1 MKITAKV
8 EYAVLAIFELALS
21 PEDRQV
27 QAREI
32 AERQRIPLRF
42 LEQILI
48 QLKKGG
54 LVKSVRG
61 ASGGYL
67 LARGPAMIRLKDVME
82 AVEGEL
88 TLVDRTV
95 APGSIVSTV
104 FSEIE
109 SELLDRLQ
117 SVTIQD
123 LVVRKLRDDG
133 IASYQI

>member
-8 EYAVLAIFELALS
+8 EYAVLAIFELAMG
-21 PEDRQV
+21 PTDRQL

-32 AERQRIPLRF
+32 AERQKIPLRF

-48 QLKKGG
+48 QLKKAG

-61 ASGGYL
+61 AAGGYL

-88 TLVDRTV
+88 TLVDPGV
-95 APGSIVSTV
+95 APGSIVARI

-109 SELLDRLQ
+109 SDLINRLQ

-123 LVVRKLRDDG
+123 LVVRKMTDDG

>member
-8 EYAVLAIFELALS
+8 EYAVLAVFELAMGS
-21 PEDRQV
+21 ADRQL

-32 AERQRIPLRF
+32 SERQKIPLRF

-48 QLKKGG
+48 QLKKAG

-61 ASGGYL
+61 AAGGYL
-67 LARGPAMIRLKDVME
+67 LARMPATIRLKDVME

-88 TLVDRTV
+88 ALIDPAV
-95 APGSIVSTV
+95 APGSIVTTV

-109 SELLDRLQ
+109 RDLISRLE

-123 LVVRKLRDDG
+123 LVVRKMTNDG
-133 IASYQI
+133 ISFYQI

>member
-8 EYAVLAIFELALS
+8 EYAVLAIFELAIG
-21 PEDRQV
+21 PADRQV

-32 AERQRIPLRF
+32 AERQKIPLRF

-48 QLKKGG
+48 QLKKAG

-61 ASGGYL
+61 AAGGYL

-88 TLVDRTV
+88 TLIDPAV
-95 APGSIVSTV
+95 APGSIVARV

-109 SELLDRLQ
+109 SDLISRLQ

-123 LVVRKLRDDG
+123 LVVRKMTEDG